1 MKYRVIAP
9 ALILLLSSTS
19 LAYAA
24 ATAEEAAS
32 IKASIQAYVGSEPGV
47 VEVTPDGDDYELTL
61 DVMPYIKKNA
71 KADFTASFD
80 PLKITLSPGDE
91 DGTWDVSSSGPYAF
105 SMSAGDQFNTSGKI
119 ENFDW
124 QGTFDE
130 ALGAMSESTTTAKG
144 ITISSKVSQ
153 PGLNLKTA
161 VEYSI
166 GSVESKSTATEAGEG
181 LADSESTIGFADI
194 KFSSKSEVPADAA
207 VNGPSLDYDAS
218 IAKGSYV
225 TTMKSANLAGL
236 LDLVAWFVAHPK
248 EELIKQ
254 DQAVLKE
261 KILAALPVFASLSS
275 DSNFET
281 LKVNTTLGTFA
292 AELGST
298 SIALNGVVKDGKFGE
313 GFSFSGISIPA
324 GLAPPWAADLVP
336 TSFKLDFAVSGFD
349 VEAPARLAIGAM
361 DLTKDPVLPA
371 EVESQLQP
379 AFTPTNTVIVTLSP
393 GEIVSPVYTL
403 SYEGALTVNL
413 AGLPTGK
420 ATIRLRGAD
429 ALMAKLAAAG
439 EDPMAKQ
446 AVPMLVAAKGF
457 GKAEADGSIVWV
469 VEGTPGG
476 AVTINGLDM
485 SSMLGTPPAA
495 PAQ

>member
-19 LAYAA
+19 LAYSA

-47 VEVTPDGDDYELTL
+47 VEVAPDGDDYELTL

-71 KADFTASFD
+71 TADFTATID
-80 PLKITLSPGDE
+80 PITITLSPGDE

-105 SMSAGDQFNTSGKI
+105 SVASGDLFSTVGKI

-130 ALGAMSESTTTAKG
+130 ALGAMSESTSTLKG
-144 ITISSKVSQ
+144 VSISSKVSQ
-153 PGLNLKTA
+153 PGLSGKTA
-161 VEYSI
+161 IEYSI

-181 LADSESTIGFADI
+181 LADSESTLSFADV
-194 KFSSKSEVPADAA
+194 KVSSKTEASPDAA
-207 VNGPSLDYDAS
+207 AGMPSFDYDAS

-225 TTMKSANLAGL
+225 TAMKSANLAGI
-236 LDLVAWFVAHPK
+236 LDLVSWLVAHPK
-248 EELIKQ
+248 DELIKQ
-254 DQAVLKE
+254 DQAALKE
-261 KILAALPVFASLSS
+261 KILEALPVFANLSS
-275 DSNFET
+275 TSTFET
-281 LKVNTTLGTFA
+281 LKVNTAIGAFT
-292 AELGST
+292 AELGGS
-298 SIALNGVVKDGKFGE
+298 SVVANGVVKDGKFGE
-313 GFSFSGISIPA
+313 GFSLSGITIPA
-324 GLAPPWAADLVP
+324 GLVPPWATELVP

-349 VEAPARLAIGAM
+349 VEAPVRLAVGAM
-361 DLTKDPVLPA
+361 DLTKEPALPA
-371 EVESQLQP
+371 EVESKLLP
-379 AFTPTNTVIVTLSP
+379 AFTPNNNVIVTMNP
-393 GEIVSPVYTL
+393 GELVSPTYTL

-413 AGLPTGK
+413 AGLPKGK
-420 ATIRLRGAD
+420 ATIRLRGMD
-429 ALMAKLAAAG
+429 TLMAKLSAAG
-439 EDPMAKQ
+439 DDPMAKQ
-446 AVPMLVAAKGF
+446 GVPMLVAAKGF

-469 VEGTPGG
+469 IEGTPAGS
-476 AVTINGLDM
+476 VTINGIDM

>member
-9 ALILLLSSTS
+9 ALLLLLSSTS
-19 LAYAA
+19 LSIAA

-32 IKASIQAYVGSEPGV
+32 IKASIQAYVGNEPGV
-47 VEVTPDGDDYELTL
+47 VEVTPDGDDYEVTL

-71 KADFTASFD
+71 KPDFTATFD
-80 PLKITLSPGDE
+80 PMTITLSPGDE

-144 ITISSKVSQ
+144 ITFSSKINQ
-153 PGLNLKTA
+153 PELNMKTA

-166 GSVESKSTATEAGEG
+166 GSVESKSKATEAGEG

-194 KFSSKSEVPADAA
+194 KVSSKSEVQAGAA
-207 VNGPSLDYDAS
+207 ASGPSLDYDAS
-218 IAKGSYV
+218 VAKGSYV

-236 LDLVAWFVAHPK
+236 LDLVAWLVAHPK

-254 DQAVLKE
+254 DQAALKE
-261 KILAALPVFASLSS
+261 KILAALPVFANLTSTST
-275 DSNFET
+275 FET
-281 LKVNTTLGTFA
+281 LKVNTALGTFA
-292 AELGST
+292 AELGGS

-313 GFSFSGISIPA
+313 GINLSGISIPP

-336 TSFKLDFAVSGFD
+336 TSMKLDFAVSGFD
-349 VEAPARLAIGAM
+349 VEAPVRLAIGAM

-371 EVESQLQP
+371 EVESQMQP
-379 AFTPTNTVIVTLSP
+379 AFTPTNTVIVTMNP

-429 ALMAKLAAAG
+429 ALMAKLSAAG

-469 VEGTPGG
+469 IEGTTAG

>member
-9 ALILLLSSTS
+9 ALLLLLSSTS
-19 LAYAA
+19 LSIAA

-32 IKASIQAYVGSEPGV
+32 IKASIQAYVGNEPGV
-47 VEVTPDGDDYELTL
+47 VEVTPDGDDYEVTL

-71 KADFTASFD
+71 KPDFTATFD
-80 PLKITLSPGDE
+80 PMTITLSPGDE

-144 ITISSKVSQ
+144 ITFSSKINQ
-153 PGLNLKTA
+153 PELNMKTA

-166 GSVESKSTATEAGEG
+166 GSVESKSKATEAGEG

-194 KFSSKSEVPADAA
+194 KVSSKSEVPAGAA
-207 VNGPSLDYDAS
+207 ASGPSLDYDAS
-218 IAKGSYV
+218 VAKGSYV

-236 LDLVAWFVAHPK
+236 LDLVAWLVAHPK

-254 DQAVLKE
+254 DQAALKE
-261 KILAALPVFASLSS
+261 KILAALPVFANLTSTST
-275 DSNFET
+275 FET
-281 LKVNTTLGTFA
+281 LKVNTALGTFA
-292 AELGST
+292 AELGGS

-313 GFSFSGISIPA
+313 GINLSGISIPP

-336 TSFKLDFAVSGFD
+336 TSMKLDFAVSGFD
-349 VEAPARLAIGAM
+349 VEAPVRLAIGAM

-371 EVESQLQP
+371 EVESQMQP
-379 AFTPTNTVIVTLSP
+379 AFTPTNTVIVTMNP

-429 ALMAKLAAAG
+429 ALMAKLSAAG

-469 VEGTPGG
+469 IEGTTAG